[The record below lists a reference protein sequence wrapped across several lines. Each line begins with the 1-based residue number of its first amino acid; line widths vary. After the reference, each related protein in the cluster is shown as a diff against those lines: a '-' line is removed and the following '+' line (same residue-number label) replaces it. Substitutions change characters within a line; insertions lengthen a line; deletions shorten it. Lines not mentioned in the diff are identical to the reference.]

1 MSKKEVYIIK
11 PEEITLEY
19 DEKLIGRRI
28 FELKKLMDAG
38 FNIPQGFVITSN
50 AFKSFLEQS
59 NDAKSR
65 IENVLQNFPNIE
77 EKELESRIEKIF
89 NEIHYPSQIEKE
101 IIESYKELSEK
112 LRIVDAPVSIKII
125 FPSYEED
132 FFEKEEI
139 IEIERKFQNIRGER
153 DLLSCI
159 KKIWSLALIKLFL
172 KMEEEKD
179 LEKISIALF
188 IQKSIHAKS
197 SGIITPFNPEDL
209 DRSKIL
215 IESIWGLIDPL
226 IFKEFKSD
234 TFIIDKYK
242 KEIVNKKISK
252 KTIEYI
258 FDPLG
263 GGLIHKIF
271 IPSIRQDAPS
281 LSNEEILFI
290 IDLALKAE
298 EIFPSER
305 LILWSLDKDLPIMYG
320 LTIID
325 VWKPKLIVEA
335 KPPEIIPEVIIE
347 KEEEKKV
354 IEEKEKEEVIE
365 EKIEEEVIEK
375 EIEVIEEK
383 KIELP
388 TPKIEIIEKP
398 FLATATKVFVIL
410 DAKNYSEF
418 LLESFFDGFLIKG
431 LSEDLEEL
439 LNIEEKESYVTKLIE
454 KYRTIIE
461 KNLFKQNIILIR
473 LSSNENKEVNILDL
487 QLNIIYKIIEENR
500 LKNINLLFLDKEVNK
515 LNIDKINSI
524 KDNFLNKGINTKLF
538 LEIDSSASIF
548 SINEIKKFFN
558 GFLINGDS
566 LIKETFEGLSCTES
580 LNNSFMNI
588 INQIF
593 SNINL
598 NENQTFYLSERD
610 RFDLEFIKY
619 LLNKGINALIVKPEM
634 LRCIKEY
641 IYSIELELLLR
652 KK

>member
-11 PEEITLEY
+11 PEEITLEC
-19 DEKLIGRRI
+19 DEKLIGRRV
-28 FELKKLMDAG
+28 FELKKIMDAG
-38 FNIPQGFVITSN
+38 FNIPKGFVITSN

-59 NDAKSR
+59 NDIKFK

-77 EKELESRIEKIF
+77 EKELESKIEKIF
-89 NEIHYPSQIEKE
+89 NEIPYPFQIEKE

-125 FPSYEED
+125 FPSYEEE

-159 KKIWSLALIKLFL
+159 KKIWSLALTKLFL

-179 LEKISIALF
+179 LEKISITLF

-226 IFKEFKSD
+226 IFKEFKPD

-242 KEIVNKKISK
+242 KEIVSKIISK

-271 IPSIRQDAPS
+271 VPSIRQDAPS
-281 LSNEEILFI
+281 LSNEEILLI

-325 VWKPKLIVEA
+325 IWKPKLIIEA

-347 KEEEKKV
+347 KEK
-354 IEEKEKEEVIE
+354 
-365 EKIEEEVIEK
+365 EEVIEK
-375 EIEVIEEK
+375 EVEVTEEK

-388 TPKIEIIEKP
+388 MPKIEIIEKP

-431 LSEDLEEL
+431 LLEDLEEL

-454 KYRTIIE
+454 KYKTIME

-473 LSSNENKEVNILDL
+473 LSSNENKEVNTLDL

-515 LNIDKINSI
+515 LNINKINSI
-524 KDNFLNKGINTKLF
+524 KDKFLNKGINTKLF
-538 LEIDSSASIF
+538 LEINSLASIF
-548 SINEIKKFFN
+548 SINEIEKFFN

-580 LNNSFMNI
+580 LNNSFINM

-598 NENQTFYLSERD
+598 NESQIFYLSDKD

-619 LLNKGINALIVKPEM
+619 LLNKGVNAFIVKPEI
-634 LRCIKEY
+634 LRHIKEY
-641 IYSIELELLLR
+641 IYSIEQELLLR
-652 KK
+652 ER